1 MARATEF
8 QNKDQTRIAIIE
20 RCDLNTPLD
29 EKDPRLMVGN
39 DLCIEESYPFMKT
52 RAGALQCSTMPWD
65 SQRRQKWWSLT
76 AFLSAFVALT
86 AKIH

>member
-1 MARATEF
+1 M
-8 QNKDQTRIAIIE
+8 D
-20 RCDLNTPLD
+20 TPLN
-29 EKDPRLMVGN
+29 EKDPRIHKGN

-65 SQRRQKWWSLT
+65 SQRRQKYWSINAALW
-76 AFLSAFVALT
+76 AFVALT